1 MFFGSIPTAE
11 AEGCILAHSLRFEDG
26 IFKKGR
32 LLSATDISAL
42 NDAGITTVLAARF
55 EEGDVPEDEA
65 ARIVAGAICGDS
77 TKTSTPFTGRCNLY
91 AGADGVVLVD
101 RAVIDRLNQV
111 HESITIATL
120 MPFDHVTAGQLLAT
134 VKIIPFAAARDA
146 VDTCVA
152 MAREAS
158 PVALAPIKPRKAG
171 LVMTTLS
178 GTKDSVLD
186 KTAAVVGARI
196 TQLGST
202 LSGERR
208 CAHDETAIGAAVKDL
223 IAKGCAPILIYGA
236 SAIVDR
242 RDVVPSGIVAAG
254 GTIDHFGMPVDPGN
268 LILTANIGNT
278 IVIGLPGCARSPKLN
293 GVDWVLWRLLSDVP
307 VDGAAIQAMGVG
319 GLLKEIP
326 SRGQLREPASPADAP
341 RVPRITAV
349 ILAAGQSR
357 RMGSANK
364 LLEEIDGAAM
374 VRQVVAQATASQADD
389 VIVVLGHEGSAVR
402 AALTDTRVTFADN
415 PHFADGL
422 SASLKAGIAA
432 VPARSD
438 GAVVLLGDMPAVT
451 AAHIDQ
457 VIAAFNP
464 VEGRSICVPTTRG
477 KRGNPMLWGRD
488 YFAEIGDL
496 SGDVGA
502 RHLVG
507 AHADAVCEVA
517 LEDDAIFV
525 DVDTPEALRAYRN
538 KAAPRES

>member
-1 MFFGSIPTAE
+1 MFFGSIPVAE
-11 AEGCILAHSLRFEDG
+11 AEDCILAHSLRFEGG

-32 LLSATDISAL
+32 RLSAPDIAAL
-42 NDAGITTVLAARF
+42 NEAGVAAVLVARF

-65 ARIVAGAICGDS
+65 AQVVADAICGDGA
-77 TKTSTPFTGRCNLY
+77 KTSSPFTGRCNLY

-101 RAVIDRLNQV
+101 RALVDALNQI

-120 MPFDHVTAGQLLAT
+120 TPFDHVTAGQLLAT
-134 VKIIPFAAARDA
+134 VKIIPFAAPQDA
-146 VDTCVA
+146 VDACVA
-152 MAREAS
+152 MARKAA
-158 PVALAPIKPRKAG
+158 PVALAPIRPRRAG

-186 KTAAVVGARI
+186 KTAAVVGARLI
-196 TQLGST
+196 ELGSD
-202 LSGERR
+202 LSAERR
-208 CAHDETAIGAAVKDL
+208 CDHDAAAIGAAVQEM
-223 IAKGCAPILIYGA
+223 IAEGCAPILIYGA

-242 RDVVPSGIVAAG
+242 RDVVPSGIVAAD

-268 LILTANIGNT
+268 LILTAHIGDT
-278 IVIGLPGCARSPKLN
+278 AVIGLPGCARSPKLN
-293 GVDWVLWRLLSDVP
+293 GVDWVLWRLLADVP
-307 VDGAAIQAMGVG
+307 VDAAAIQAMGVG

-326 SRGQLREPASPADAP
+326 SRGQLREPGSPVDAP

-357 RMGSANK
+357 RMGAANK
-364 LLEEIDGAAM
+364 LLEEVDGAAM
-374 VRQVVAQATASQADD
+374 VHRVVAQATASQAGD
-389 VIVVLGHEGSAVR
+389 VIVVLGHEGDAVR
-402 AALTDTRVTFADN
+402 DALAESGVTFTDS
-415 PHFADGL
+415 PHYADGL

-432 VPARSD
+432 VPVDSD
-438 GAVVLLGDMPAVT
+438 GAIVLLGDMPAVT
-451 AAHIDQ
+451 ATHIDQ

-477 KRGNPMLWGRD
+477 KRGNPVLWGRD
-488 YFAEIGDL
+488 YFAEIGAL

-502 RHLVG
+502 RHLIG

-525 DVDTPEALRAYRN
+525 DVDTPDALRAYRD
-538 KAAPRES
+538 KATR